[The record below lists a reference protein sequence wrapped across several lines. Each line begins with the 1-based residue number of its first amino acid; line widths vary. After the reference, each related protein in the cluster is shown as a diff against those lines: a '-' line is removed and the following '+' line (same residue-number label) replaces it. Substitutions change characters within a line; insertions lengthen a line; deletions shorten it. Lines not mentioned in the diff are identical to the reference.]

1 MPASGS
7 SIFTNADG
15 YQKCVRDILNLV
27 ALHPSDF
34 NARLTWVELPELS
47 LLRAQEGLPRLAYMT
62 LPARLAFITFLTQRG
77 TPLIHGGSELQ
88 FGELLCHSLGE
99 HAHQRTTGPTNW
111 GSVAMTPTA
120 MMAFGRAVAGR
131 DLAAPSTSQI
141 VRPRSAD
148 LRRLLRLHSQ
158 ACRIAETVP
167 KRITNQEVARALEQ
181 DLIWALITCLDTATL
196 QDDRGVIGRRAQF
209 SMRLEQALARY
220 PTKLWRGSELAN
232 AIGISESAL
241 RSSCLTLL
249 GMSVARYQHLRR
261 LERARAALMHADPA
275 TERGTDIVKQCGFAN
290 FERFVA
296 DYWKTYGEMPPIPP
310 RGSSSRYARF

>member
-99 HAHQRTTGPTNW
+99 HAHQ
-111 GSVAMTPTA
+111 
-120 MMAFGRAVAGR
+120 
-131 DLAAPSTSQI
+131 
-141 VRPRSAD
+141 
-148 LRRLLRLHSQ
+148 
-158 ACRIAETVP
+158 
-167 KRITNQEVARALEQ
+167 
-181 DLIWALITCLDTATL
+181 
-196 QDDRGVIGRRAQF
+196 
-209 SMRLEQALARY
+209 
-220 PTKLWRGSELAN
+220 
-232 AIGISESAL
+232 
-241 RSSCLTLL
+241 
-249 GMSVARYQHLRR
+249 
-261 LERARAALMHADPA
+261 
-275 TERGTDIVKQCGFAN
+275 
-290 FERFVA
+290 
-296 DYWKTYGEMPPIPP
+296 
-310 RGSSSRYARF
+310 